1 MLCWMSEHSAVAM
14 KCRHKGHR
22 YRIVPMHSMWQPQKP
37 IIFHCS
43 SFSEDHCCCWYCEMA
58 LILYEYMPFNDRDL
72 HHIAHGVNP
81 MKDKW
86 VYTLLIKQR
95 ADEVIDAVSND
106 LLLSQ

>member
-1 MLCWMSEHSAVAM
+1 
-14 KCRHKGHR
+14 
-22 YRIVPMHSMWQPQKP
+22 
-37 IIFHCS
+37 
-43 SFSEDHCCCWYCEMA
+43 MA
-58 LILYEYMPFNDRDL
+58 LILYEYIPFNDRDL